1 MGLDMYLYKRTY
13 VQKWEH
19 HTPDKTFDVSVKRGG
34 VTYPNVKSE
43 RIVYVIEQVGYW
55 RKFHPLNE
63 WFFNHCSD
71 NSTEFYVGRQKLI
84 EVLGVLKLQK
94 ENPKEEILNNFV
106 NNSGDSDEWYQHQL
120 DRTIPM
126 LEEILSEDDEDDF
139 IYSASW

>member
-71 NSTEFYVGRQKLI
+71 NSTEFYVGREKLI
-84 EVLGVLKLQK
+84 ELLNLLKLQQK
-94 ENPKEEILNNFV
+94 NPNEEILVGF
-106 NNSGDSDEWYQHQL
+106 DIKDEWFEHQL
-120 DRTIPM
+120 KRTIPM

-139 IYSASW
+139 IYLASW

>member
-19 HTPDKTFDVSVKRGG
+19 HTPEKTFDVLVKRGG
-34 VTYPNVKSE
+34 ITYPNVKSE

-63 WFFNHCSD
+63 WFFKTNSSD
-71 NSTEFYVGRQKLI
+71 STEFYVGREKLI
-84 EVLGVLKLQK
+84 ELLNLLKLQQK
-94 ENPKEEILNNFV
+94 NPNEEILVGF
-106 NNSGDSDEWYQHQL
+106 DIKDEWFEHQL
-120 DRTIPM
+120 KRTIPM